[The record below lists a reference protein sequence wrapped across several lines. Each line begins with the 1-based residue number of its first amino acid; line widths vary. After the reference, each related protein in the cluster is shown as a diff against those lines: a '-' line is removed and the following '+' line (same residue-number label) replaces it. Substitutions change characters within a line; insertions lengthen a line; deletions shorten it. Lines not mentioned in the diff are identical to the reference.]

1 MYIELKRAAVLQC
14 VEVAETDNNLSPGSP
29 LLAHLALL
37 SLLLLLQELLLLL
50 GVHLAESAVALLL
63 LELLGL
69 HAALLGLLLVVDLA
83 QLAGFVVAGGA
94 DLAEGFGAE
103 VRGADKVV
111 GHAQEGGEERGR
123 GWLGVETHGEVD
135 ALAGNQVVESGSV
148 VSSVLLRECS
158 SEGKDVRRTS
168 WGHQWAGQ

>member
-69 HAALLGLLLVVDLA
+69 HTTLLSLLLVVQLAELAGLVLASDADLA
-83 QLAGFVVAGGA
+83 QS
-94 DLAEGFGAE
+94 FGAE
-103 VRGADKVV
+103 VSRADEVV
-111 GHAQEGGEERGR
+111 GHAEESSEKGGRS
-123 GWLGVETHGEVD
+123 WLGVEAHGEVD
-135 ALAGNQVVESGSV
+135 TLAGDQVVESGALRLA
-148 VSSVLLRECS
+148 LL
-158 SEGKDVRRTS
+158 
-168 WGHQWAGQ
+168 